1 MGIKVGMCGVGAFA
15 DCFIPLF
22 KAHPLV
28 DEVVLCDLD
37 ADKLRAKAEAF
48 GIARTSPSLDDL
60 CTTDVDAIAVIT
72 QHWMHG
78 PQATQA
84 LRAGK
89 HVYSAVPSAITMEEI
104 TDLVRAVEE
113 TGLTYMIGETSY
125 YYPCTIYC
133 RDRFQKGDFGRA
145 VYAEAEYYH
154 DWDHG
159 LYDVAKWRGGANWLW
174 LAGGPPMYYPTHS
187 TSMVISVTGAHMTHV
202 SCMGFVDDHEDGIYR
217 AEANQWGNVFS
228 NESALFRMSD
238 GSMARINEFRRIGH
252 PGTVGMSLYG
262 TLGSYEEQANA
273 QAWITKNGAETT
285 DLRKLLAPIGVAS
298 RGAGVSPA
306 EAVASVSPTTSSAG
320 ETPARRASMAAITSA
335 DGTHREDSKVHPIER
350 LPREFIG
357 LPNSHNGS
365 HQFLVHDFVT
375 ACAEGKPTPNNVWQA
390 ARYLIPGLVAHESAK
405 LGGELLEVPDLGDA
419 PSSR

>member
-1 MGIKVGMCGVGAFA
+1 MGIKVGICGVGAFA

-28 DEVVLCDLD
+28 DKVILSDLD
-37 ADKLRAKAEAF
+37 PDKLRAKSEAF
-48 GIARTSPSLDDL
+48 GLPLTSPSLDHL
-60 CTTDVDAIAVIT
+60 CTTDVDAIAIIT
-72 QHWMHG
+72 QNWMHG

-104 TDLVRAVEE
+104 TGLVRAVEE

-125 YYPCTIYC
+125 YYPCAIYC
-133 RDRFQKGDFGRA
+133 RDRFRHGDFGRA
-145 VYAEAEYYH
+145 VYAEAEYLH

-159 LYDVAKWRGGANWLW
+159 LYDVAKWRGGENWRW
-174 LAGGPPMYYPTHS
+174 TGGGPPMYYPTHS

-202 SCMGFVDDHEDGIYR
+202 SCFGFVDDHEDGVYR
-217 AEANQWGNVFS
+217 AHSNQWGNVFS

-252 PGTVGMSLYG
+252 PGTVSLSLYG

-273 QAWITKNGAETT
+273 QAWITKNGAKTT
-285 DLRKLLAPIGVAS
+285 DLRELLAPQGVSAS
-298 RGAGVSPA
+298 RGA
-306 EAVASVSPTTSSAG
+306 
-320 ETPARRASMAAITSA
+320 MAAITSA
-335 DGTHREDSKVHPIER
+335 DGTHREASRVHPVER

-357 LPNSHNGS
+357 LPNGHNGS

-375 ACAEGKPTPNNVWQA
+375 ACAEGAPTPNNVWQA
-390 ARYLIPGLVAHESAK
+390 ARYLIPGLIAHESAK
-405 LGGELLEVPDLGDA
+405 RGGELLDVPDLGDA
-419 PSSR
+419 PTG